1 MLKSIAVDDPSHPG
15 HIRCMNPAEL
25 IQRYYDTFNAGDREA
40 LLALLTED
48 VAHDINQGT
57 TEPGSAAF
65 RAFLQKMDH
74 CYAEQVHDLV
84 VMTSAKG
91 DRASAEFYIKG
102 TYLRTD
108 EGLPPATGQTYYLR
122 VGAFFEIR
130 GGLISRV
137 TNYYNLN
144 EWLRA
149 VGA

>member
-1 MLKSIAVDDPSHPG
+1 
-15 HIRCMNPAEL
+15 MNPTEL
-25 IQRYYDTFNAGDREA
+25 IQHYYNTFNTGDREA
-40 LLALLTED
+40 MLSLLTED

-57 TEPGSAAF
+57 TETGRDAF
-65 RAFLQKMDH
+65 RTFLHKMDQ
-74 CYAEQVHDLV
+74 CYAEQVQDLV
-84 VMTSAKG
+84 VMTSAGG

-130 GGLISRV
+130 DGQISRV
-137 TNYYNLN
+137 TNYYNLS